1 MVRGAKGT
9 TAIEERAR
17 ALARASIARADALF
31 GADRALDRPGGGAKD
46 GDAGGAHA
54 ARVRLAVKIAD
65 EYASVRAWSRENE
78 RGGGQKGATG
88 GASGARDNSSGTRE
102 RFDGEDDERARV
114 KEEKKRKKAPSDI
127 VSMIDALD
135 DEDERDGGSQ
145 AGPSKALA
153 AFRGEDAQANLPVS
167 IFGRHANAATGANIA
182 KRLAS
187 EWPEPEWRAPWK
199 LYRVISGHQG
209 WVRSCAVDPGNEWFV
224 TGSADR
230 TIKVWDLASGSLKLT
245 LTGHIEQVTG
255 IVVSQRHPYMFSCG
269 LDKKVKCWDLEYNKV
284 IRNYHGH
291 LSGVYSIAMHPTLD
305 LLMTGGRDS
314 VCRVWDMRTKRQ
326 VYCLTGHE
334 NTVGSILA
342 QDENPQLVTGSYD
355 STVRLWDLATGK
367 TMHTLTHH
375 KKGVRAMAMHKKE
388 FAFVS
393 ASADNIKK
401 FSCHGDFMHN
411 MLSKQNSIVNTLS
424 MNDDD
429 VVFSGGDN
437 GSMCFWDYKSG
448 HCFQQEKAL
457 VQPGSLEAE
466 CGIYA
471 STFDVTGSRLI
482 TCEADKTIKMWK
494 EDTEATPESAP
505 ILPFAPPKNIRRS

>member
-1 MVRGAKGT
+1 MTDVT
-9 TAIEERAR
+9 TARAR
-17 ALARASIARADALF
+17 ALAASALRNADVMF
-31 GADRALDRPGGGAKD
+31 GADRALDRGGGSNWRARD
-46 GDAGGAHA
+46 GSDGSAEA
-54 ARVRLAVKIAD
+54 ARTSLRVKIAN
-65 EYASVRAWSRENE
+65 EYASVRTLARENE
-78 RGGGQKGATG
+78 LAGSK
-88 GASGARDNSSGTRE
+88 
-102 RFDGEDDERARV
+102 GEDGGRGRSGRGSAAAAEAPVKAER
-114 KEEKKRKKAPSDI
+114 KRKKEPSDI
-127 VSMIDALD
+127 ASMIDSI
-135 DEDERDGGSQ
+135 DEQDVRDGGAG
-145 AGPSKALA
+145 AGPSTALA
-153 AFRGEDAQANLPVS
+153 PFRGEDAKKNLPVS
-167 IFGRHANAATGANIA
+167 IFGRHANANTGANIA

-209 WVRSCAVDPGNEWFV
+209 WVRSVAVDPENKWFV

-230 TIKVWDLASGSLKLT
+230 TIKVWDLASGGLKLT

-255 IVVSQRHPYMFSCG
+255 LVVSPRHPYMFSCG

-305 LLMTGGRDS
+305 LLFTGGRDS
-314 VCRVWDMRTKRQ
+314 ACRVWDIRTKQQ
-326 VYCLTGHE
+326 VYCLTGHD

-355 STVRLWDLATGK
+355 GTIRMWDLAMGK
-367 TMHTLTHH
+367 SINTLTHH
-375 KKGVRAMAMHKKE
+375 KKGVRAMVMHKKE

-411 MLSKQNSIVNTLS
+411 MLSQQKAIVNTLS

-429 VVFSGGDN
+429 VIFSGGDN

-471 STFDVTGSRLI
+471 STFDLTGSRLI

-494 EDTEATPESAP
+494 EDVNATPESNP
-505 ILPFAPPKNIRRS
+505 ILPFEPPKNVRRGGG